1 MRYHNITKC
10 DMLNGKG
17 LRVVLWVSHCTHNC
31 IGCHNPETHDANSG
45 IPFDSEAYNEL
56 CEELDKDYI
65 SGITFSGGDPMSPIN
80 REEILGLIK
89 KIKKKYPK
97 KTIWVYSGYTW
108 EYLKNIDGV
117 CDIDVLVDGPYVNKL
132 RDVSLQYIGSSNQ
145 RIIDVKSTILSGNII
160 LEQ

>member
-31 IGCHNPETHDANSG
+31 VGCHNPETHDANSG

-80 REEILGLIK
+80 RDEILGLIK

-145 RIIDVKSTILSGNII
+145 RIIDVKSTILSGDII